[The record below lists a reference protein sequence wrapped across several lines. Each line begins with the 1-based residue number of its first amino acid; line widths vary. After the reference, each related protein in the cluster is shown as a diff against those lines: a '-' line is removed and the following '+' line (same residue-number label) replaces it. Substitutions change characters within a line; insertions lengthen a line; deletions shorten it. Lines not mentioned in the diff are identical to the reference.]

1 MKLSSVDYYLDWP
14 VSIKLKNLRE
24 FIITNL
30 EKKGDLIRWSIVDIQ
45 DSIDSFGTKK
55 LKNKKN
61 INFFSYNLYFNSNF
75 VF

>member
-45 DSIDSFGTKK
+45 NSIDPFGTKK
-55 LKNKKN
+55 LKIKAVIAN
-61 INFFSYNLYFNSNF
+61 
-75 VF
+75 

>member
-1 MKLSSVDYYLDWP
+1 MKLNSLDYNLDWP

-55 LKNKKN
+55 LKIKA
-61 INFFSYNLYFNSNF
+61 
-75 VF
+75 VFAN

>member
-24 FIITNL
+24 FIIANL

-45 DSIDSFGTKK
+45 NSFDSFGTKK
-55 LKNKKN
+55 LKIKAVL
-61 INFFSYNLYFNSNF
+61 IN
-75 VF
+75 

>member
-1 MKLSSVDYYLDWP
+1 MKLNSVDYHLDWP

-45 DSIDSFGTKK
+45 DSIDFFGTKK
-55 LKNKKN
+55 LKIKAVLAN
-61 INFFSYNLYFNSNF
+61 
-75 VF
+75 

>member
-24 FIITNL
+24 FIIANL

-45 DSIDSFGTKK
+45 NSIDSLGTKK
-55 LKNKKN
+55 LKIKAVLVN
-61 INFFSYNLYFNSNF
+61 
-75 VF
+75 

>member
-24 FIITNL
+24 FIIANL

-45 DSIDSFGTKK
+45 NSIDFFGVKK
-55 LKNKKN
+55 LKIKVVLAN
-61 INFFSYNLYFNSNF
+61 
-75 VF
+75 

>member
-24 FIITNL
+24 FIILNL

-55 LKNKKN
+55 LKIKAVLTN
-61 INFFSYNLYFNSNF
+61 
-75 VF
+75 

>member
-24 FIITNL
+24 FIIANL

-45 DSIDSFGTKK
+45 TSTDSFGTKK
-55 LKNKKN
+55 LKIKAVLAN
-61 INFFSYNLYFNSNF
+61 
-75 VF
+75 